1 MQNLS
6 NTQKFSFLIQNPK
19 NGREL
24 TTNVR
29 RLLAHHFPEVKF
41 SIRKDGGAMYSS
53 CRISY
58 TDGPVKKEVEKIAKL
73 FAYDSSNCDLMTD
86 YYEYNPADF
95 TQTYGGFTFV
105 FVDREASAELFSS
118 LLEEVHRDFPTF
130 PQQGSISREEFAEK
144 YFNGQPTAKVGKYS
158 KATTR
163 AYWVSTDTLARL
175 LFDERDYTSAQ
186 PSAPQVSTPA
196 ASLKAGGVE
205 LVEYSEKALAV
216 FGDTRPIKDTL
227 RELGGRFNR
236 SLSHRGEKCAGW
248 VFSRTKGEQLR
259 AVLGL

>member
-29 RLLAHHFPEVKF
+29 RLLAHHFPGVKF
-41 SIRKDGGAMYSS
+41 SIRQDGGTFHSS
-53 CRISY
+53 CRVSY
-58 TDGPVKKEVEKIAKL
+58 TDGPIKKEVEKIAKL
-73 FAYDSSNCDLMTD
+73 FAYDGSNCDPMTD
-86 YYEYNPADF
+86 YYEYNPTDF

-105 FVDREASAELFSS
+105 FVDREASDAVRESLRAEVLADLPGLPEKEFT
-118 LLEEVHRDFPTF
+118 RD
-130 PQQGSISREEFAEK
+130 EFIYIYLSGKPSELVEK
-144 YFNGQPTAKVGKYS
+144 YR
-158 KATTR
+158 KATCG
-163 AYWVSTDTLARL
+163 AWWVNIDTLARL
-175 LFDERDYTSAQ
+175 LFGERDYTPAQ
-186 PSAPQVSTPA
+186 PSPSQASA
-196 ASLKAGGVE
+196 ASEPLKAGGVE

-236 SLSHRGEKCAGW
+236 SLSNRGGKCAGW
-248 VFSRTKGEQLR
+248 VFSRTKGDQLR